1 MSALPDPWGKSIAV
15 ETIRGVPFRMYT
27 DRPRRI
33 ADLLAYA
40 DRWGARPYILQDDRA
55 LTYAELRGLVAGKA
69 RVLAALG
76 VGRGDRVFLMGWNGP
91 EWAVNF
97 WACLRLGAVPVLTNA
112 WWSAPELADGLDR
125 LRPKL
130 LLADR
135 HAAPKAPAG
144 QACGPWEMAPSA
156 DPDAPVGDDA
166 PRDEEDPAFVIFT
179 SGSEGKPKAVVMPQ
193 RALLANLQML
203 LHITRRLPHQVDETT
218 GETSLHTGPLFHI
231 GGGQTLMRAL
241 MVGDTLVMPGGR
253 FDPGRLLDL
262 IEKHRI
268 TRWSA
273 VPTMVSRLLEHPD
286 LPNRDVSSLHSV
298 TLGGAPVHAELLR
311 RIAEG
316 LPAVHARIPT
326 GYGLTENGGQATA
339 ASGADVAAA
348 PGCCGKPLPLTEL
361 KFLPRDGMPDAEILI
376 RAPTQMTGYVDT
388 ESPIDAEG
396 WLHTGDLGRLDGNGQ
411 LWITGRCKDLIIRG
425 GENIAPAAVE
435 RALMALPGIS
445 EAAVFGVPHPDL
457 GEEVVAVV
465 TAEGA
470 PTPEQLQA
478 QLRGH
483 LASFA
488 VPSRWWIR
496 TDPLPVNQTGKVD
509 KPALKA
515 ELRARSAPAEPVAS

>member
-1 MSALPDPWGKSIAV
+1 MSALPATWGKAIAV
-15 ETIRGVPFRMYT
+15 ETVGGVPLRMYT

-33 ADLLAYA
+33 EDLLAFA
-40 DRWGARPYILQDDRA
+40 DRWGAKPYIIQDDRA

-69 RVLAALG
+69 QVLAALG
-76 VGRGDRVFLMGWNGP
+76 LGRGDRAFLMGWNGP

-97 WACLRLGAVPVLTNA
+97 WACQRLGAVPVLTNA
-112 WWSAPELADGLDR
+112 WWSANELADGIAR
-125 LRPKL
+125 LRPRL

-135 HAAPKAPAG
+135 HAAAKAPEGLAR
-144 QACGPWEMAPSA
+144 APWELTPPA
-156 DPDAPVGDDA
+156 DPDASVADRA
-166 PRDEEDPAFVIFT
+166 PRDEADPAFIIFT
-179 SGSEGKPKAVVMPQ
+179 SGSEGKPKAVVMPH

-218 GETSLHTGPLFHI
+218 GETALHTGPLFHI

-241 MVGDTLVMPGGR
+241 MAGDTLVMPAGR
-253 FDPGRLLDL
+253 FDPARMLDL
-262 IEKHRI
+262 IERHCI

-273 VPTMVSRLLEHPD
+273 VPTMVSRLLDHPD
-286 LPNRDVSSLHSV
+286 LPRRDVSTLRSV

-316 LPAVHARIPT
+316 LPSVQARIPT

-348 PGCCGKPLPLTEL
+348 PGCCGKPLPLAEL
-361 KFLPRDGMPDAEILI
+361 KLVPRPGMPDAEILV
-376 RAPTQMTGYVDT
+376 RAPTQMTGYVDAD
-388 ESPIDAEG
+388 SPIDAEG
-396 WLHTGDLGRLDGNGQ
+396 WLHTGDLGRIDANGQ

-435 RALMALPGIS
+435 RALMALPGVS

-457 GEEVVAVV
+457 GEEVMAVV
-465 TAEGA
+465 VAQGA
-470 PTPEQLQA
+470 PSATELQA
-478 QLRGH
+478 RLRGS

-488 VPSRWWIR
+488 VPSHWWIR

-509 KPALKA
+509 KVALKA
-515 ELRARSAPAEPVAS
+515 ELRARAAPAAA